1 MNNHIKTAL
10 RKHPGKLSKPGF
22 TLVEVLVVIA
32 IISILMT
39 AGAIGLGN
47 LSAGKGTSTA
57 IATCESLFEEVR
69 TIAVSKRCKARI
81 MVDINDPASENYL
94 RRVVITHEK
103 IDADGEVVPGE
114 WILASRGYVMPKGT
128 YYSRE
133 YSTGEDGSGAVNDES
148 MTLESEAG
156 TPMSEYAGN
165 YAYYEFNGEGIFQDA
180 GASFVIGAGVRP
192 KGQEPKVTKS
202 AERDF
207 AGFVIWRNGRTS
219 TYRSTDQ
226 IEENIGKD
234 LPNSGQNF

>member
-1 MNNHIKTAL
+1 MNRFPKSVAPSVPDT
-10 RKHPGKLSKPGF
+10 RSKSGF

-57 IATCESLFEEVR
+57 IATCESLFEEAR

-81 MVDINDPASENYL
+81 MVDIDNVEDENYL
-94 RRVVITHEK
+94 RRIAIAHER
-103 IDADGEVVPGE
+103 IDNDGKVVPGE
-114 WILASRGYVMPKGT
+114 WVLAGRGYVMPKGT

-133 YSTGEDGSGAVNDES
+133 YSTGKGGTGSVEEETMALKN
-148 MTLESEAG
+148 EAG
-156 TPMSEYAGN
+156 NTMSEYEGN
-165 YAYYEFNGEGIFQDA
+165 YAYYEFNGEGIFLDA
-180 GASFVIGAGVRP
+180 GASFVIGAGIRP
-192 KGQEPKVTKS
+192 NNQEPQVTKS

-219 TYRSTDQ
+219 TYRNTTQ
-226 IEENIGKD
+226 IEEHTGKD
-234 LPNSGQNF
+234 LPDSGQNF